1 MHLAALGCAARAT
14 RHGAHAA
21 ILWVAGPGAAGERA
35 TVLRAIA
42 IAVRLVDRINAWA
55 LNRLPSRRLAPRL
68 ESIDAAGL
76 RVVGPVSTSRQAN
89 FHVRWASIDRVVGTT
104 TTSLAGN
111 GILLLFSLEGGGV
124 LTITEDAAAFR
135 ALTDALH
142 LHLPG
147 AKRFAD
153 WSLELVGSSGRPV
166 EIFNQQAIEWAARTT
181 QLLAEGG

>member
-1 MHLAALGCAARAT
+1 M
-14 RHGAHAA
+14 
-21 ILWVAGPGAAGERA
+21 
-35 TVLRAIA
+35 LRAIA

-142 LHLPG
+142 PASPWCQALRG
-147 AKRFAD
+147 
-153 WSLELVGSSGRPV
+153 LVPRARG
-166 EIFNQQAIEWAARTT
+166 IER
-181 QLLAEGG
+181 